1 MNNVNWTNIISWNS
15 SQYNAFEQLVCMLFE
30 NEIKTEKD
38 FFYKK
43 GIPDGGLEACI
54 RLEDNSLIGIQ
65 AKWFLNAPQD
75 NQWQQIDKS
84 MCNAISNHYN
94 LIKCYLAMP
103 IDMPDGS
110 TVEKKSCK
118 QKWDDYIIKWKE
130 YSKEKNNRDIEFIYW
145 GDYEINKYLFQEK
158 NRHLYYAFFNKPS
171 ISLVEHNNH
180 LIEDNYSNVFSTKV
194 YSLDFGLFYDNKKNI
209 LYMSDNNSFLNKLTG
224 NEYYKGSVDLLHEK
238 LKNIDIKIAQLFF
251 KYKKENFNIYF
262 HDFLFYLKVKNEK
275 INSKLHN
282 DIKEVFYTTNLY
294 NLDYFPDFQYNV
306 IIVGSAYTTKSNF
319 INSIIKIREEAN
331 LDTILLKSN
340 ILFKEISLSKIITSN
355 LFIGDYTDREYLS
368 TMNVYAKIKGINALV
383 IIEIEENKI
392 EWARLKLL
400 IKLIISF
407 NHINLII
414 TMRPYSHKEFENFYI
429 NNNLN
434 LKFFPKKFEKNQDIG
449 LLALNLNYYNNNIYR
464 KILITERNC
473 LDRDILKNL
482 EVYNNKIGVLSK
494 LNFEKDFSRNYIV
507 DEIINI
513 LIKQVEDNI
522 NSLYIGLKETKVLC
536 KIIKEIVFIK
546 MKLSYDDLLKIIQSL
561 FDKNYI
567 RDNIH
572 EFIKDLEFEEL
583 LIKEGKYYYIF
594 NKRIHYYSVV
604 KEVYKEKNSTYY
616 IEKFNDVIFFEEY
629 IKFIIEDNDNGLY
642 SEFISFFNEKIN
654 NIQLNELNNYLIN
667 YKSFNIN
674 DRLIG
679 VFEIILML
687 IKIELYKKERLDI
700 ELYRKLLQFLR
711 NIDTRNEQILK
722 NKSFLELLTFLKKTI
737 DNKLHEPL

>member
-1 MNNVNWTNIISWNS
+1 
-15 SQYNAFEQLVCMLFE
+15 
-30 NEIKTEKD
+30 
-38 FFYKK
+38 
-43 GIPDGGLEACI
+43 
-54 RLEDNSLIGIQ
+54 
-65 AKWFLNAPQD
+65 
-75 NQWQQIDKS
+75 
-84 MCNAISNHYN
+84 
-94 LIKCYLAMP
+94 
-103 IDMPDGS
+103 
-110 TVEKKSCK
+110 
-118 QKWDDYIIKWKE
+118 
-130 YSKEKNNRDIEFIYW
+130 
-145 GDYEINKYLFQEK
+145 
-158 NRHLYYAFFNKPS
+158 
-171 ISLVEHNNH
+171 
-180 LIEDNYSNVFSTKV
+180 
-194 YSLDFGLFYDNKKNI
+194 
-209 LYMSDNNSFLNKLTG
+209 
-224 NEYYKGSVDLLHEK
+224 
-238 LKNIDIKIAQLFF
+238 
-251 KYKKENFNIYF
+251 
-262 HDFLFYLKVKNEK
+262 
-275 INSKLHN
+275 
-282 DIKEVFYTTNLY
+282 
-294 NLDYFPDFQYNV
+294 
-306 IIVGSAYTTKSNF
+306 
-319 INSIIKIREEAN
+319 
-331 LDTILLKSN
+331 
-340 ILFKEISLSKIITSN
+340 
-355 LFIGDYTDREYLS
+355 
-368 TMNVYAKIKGINALV
+368 MNVYAKIKGINALV

-473 LDRDILKNL
+473 LNRDILKNL

>member
-1 MNNVNWTNIISWNS
+1 LNNINWTSIISWNS

-30 NEIKTEKD
+30 NEIKAEKD
-38 FFYKK
+38 SFYKK
-43 GIPDGGLEACI
+43 GTPDGGLEAYI

-65 AKWFLNAPQD
+65 AKWFLNAPQN

-84 MCNAISNHYN
+84 MCNAISNHSN

-110 TVEKKSCK
+110 IVEKKSCK

-145 GDYEINKYLFQEK
+145 GNYEINKYLFQEK
-158 NRHLYYAFFNKPS
+158 NRHLYNAFFNKPC
-171 ISLVEHNNH
+171 ISLIDHNND
-180 LIEDNYSNVFSTKV
+180 LIERNYSNIFFKIIWI
-194 YSLDFGLFYDNKKNI
+194 LDFGFFYNNKKNI
-209 LYMSDNNSFLNKLTG
+209 LYRFDNDFFLNKLTG
-224 NEYYKGSVDLLHEK
+224 NQYYLDFVDLLHEK
-238 LKNIDIKIAQLFF
+238 LKSINIEIAQLFF
-251 KYKKENFNIYF
+251 KYKKETFNIDLK
-262 HDFLFYLKVKNEK
+262 DFLFYLEINNEK
-275 INSKLHN
+275 IDIKLHKE
-282 DIKEVFYTTNLY
+282 IKKIFYNTNLRS
-294 NLDYFPDFQYNV
+294 LDHSPNFQYNV
-306 IIVGSAYTTKSNF
+306 IIVGNAQTTKSNF
-319 INSIIKIREEAN
+319 INSIIKIREKAS

-340 ILFKEISLSKIITSN
+340 ILFKEKSLSKMITSN
-355 LFIGDYTDREYLS
+355 LFIDNYTDREYLS
-368 TMNVYAKIKGINALV
+368 ILDVYAKNREINTLI
-383 IIEIEENKI
+383 IIEIEERKI
-392 EWARLKLL
+392 EWTRLKLL
-400 IKLIISF
+400 IRQITSF
-407 NHINLII
+407 NYINLII

-434 LKFFPKKFEKNQDIG
+434 LKLFPKELGKNQDIG

-464 KILITERNC
+464 KILITERNY

-482 EVYNNKIGVLSK
+482 EIYNNKIGVLSK
-494 LNFEKDFSRNYIV
+494 LNFEKDFSRNYIL

-583 LIKEGKYYYIF
+583 LIKKGKYYYIF
-594 NKRIHYYSVV
+594 NKRIHYYSVA
-604 KEVYKEKNSTYY
+604 KEVYKEKNSTDY

-629 IKFIIEDNDNGLY
+629 IKFIIEDNDNSLY

-700 ELYRKLLQFLR
+700 KLYRKLLQYLR

-737 DNKLHEPL
+737 ENKLHEPL